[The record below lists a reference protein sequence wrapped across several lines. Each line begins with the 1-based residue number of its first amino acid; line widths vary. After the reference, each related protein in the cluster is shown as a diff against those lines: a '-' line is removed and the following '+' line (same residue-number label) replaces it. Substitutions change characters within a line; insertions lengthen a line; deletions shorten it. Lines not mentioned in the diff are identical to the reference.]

1 MYILNFWK
9 GKNERTSIGSFNFSW
24 STFSSKSS
32 RRSLLSLTRHS
43 PSTTFLEYLSKSQS
57 SSLMLKC
64 FTLAGAM
71 ADRNVSLNNR
81 TSLNFWIR
89 VLNSVSILST
99 APENICR
106 WDLYSLMRTYGDM
119 MEEAS
124 STFKSVISKIF
135 MTKLPS
141 NLSYLREKC
150 RVPSGRD
157 EVEVPEPIEPFA
169 TWLGDTIYGCKS
181 LSYHKEWKTFI
192 KTCMNLTSFNR
203 IKI

>member
-1 MYILNFWK
+1 
-9 GKNERTSIGSFNFSW
+9 
-24 STFSSKSS
+24 
-32 RRSLLSLTRHS
+32 
-43 PSTTFLEYLSKSQS
+43 
-57 SSLMLKC
+57 
-64 FTLAGAM
+64 
-71 ADRNVSLNNR
+71 
-81 TSLNFWIR
+81 
-89 VLNSVSILST
+89 
-99 APENICR
+99 
-106 WDLYSLMRTYGDM
+106 MRTYGDM

-169 TWLGDTIYGCKS
+169 TWLGDTICGCKS